1 MFRSLILS
9 SFVSLM
15 IAGAPN
21 LYADVVQLPD
31 QTKQTFAFE
40 LPGRGMSMTA
50 VEERFGKPLERG
62 DEVGD
67 PPISRWVYGEFTVYF
82 EYQFVIHAVLN
93 PTRN

>member
-1 MFRSLILS
+1 MSRSLILS
-9 SFVSLM
+9 SFILL

-21 LYADVVQLPD
+21 LYAEVVQMPD
-31 QTKQTFAFE
+31 QTKQTFSFD

-50 VEERFGKPLERG
+50 VEERFGNPLERD

-67 PPISRWVYGEFTVYF
+67 PPISRWVYADFTVYF

-93 PTRN
+93 PAKN